1 MFVPFPV
8 IIPDTVFTYPFLES
22 RIVWLDTEEPG
33 PLTEVPEPEEPSES
47 LLSGIEGIS
56 GTFSSFT
63 VTAEEA

>member
-1 MFVPFPV
+1 M
-8 IIPDTVFTYPFLES
+8 
-22 RIVWLDTEEPG
+22 WLDTEEPG

-63 VTAEEA
+63 VTAEEADSRRQIP

>member
-1 MFVPFPV
+1 MAG
-8 IIPDTVFTYPFLES
+8 Y
-22 RIVWLDTEEPG
+22 RGAG

-63 VTAEEA
+63 VTAEEADWPPADTVITA